1 VIPPL
6 VIGLALVIAL
16 LVMLPSRRLQLAG
29 LDGTWIATYALTLW
43 VGAMLIAL
51 FPGGVRFLF
60 PILLIAWVAPFIVAP
75 ERIGRTFRGGRG
87 RGRRPQA

>member
-6 VIGLALVIAL
+6 VIGLALAIAL

-43 VGAMLIAL
+43 VGAMLVAL